1 MMIAN
6 KTKRRQVDYT
16 WPGFVDAL
24 SSLLMVI
31 IFVLMIFV
39 LSQFF
44 LSQKMSGQD
53 EALVNLRNNL
63 AELGELLS
71 LERDTTTELTS
82 QLSILEDKIKQVKN
96 ELEDEKKL
104 TKQFNNDL
112 VSKNEIIN
120 SNQNKILE
128 LQKIIDEKIQNTI
141 LLQSNINNLNKDVEE
156 NKLELVQKNKELKAN
171 KEEINTLISAS
182 LKLKNKLTQLQ
193 ALLAAYKAKD
203 KKEKVK
209 TINLGKGLN
218 SALARRV
225 EELQKFRSDFFG
237 RVREL
242 IKGRKEIRIVGDR
255 FVFQSEVLF
264 SLGSDEL
271 GAKGKIEMKKLA
283 STLMEIE
290 KSLPNDIDWILQIEG
305 HTDSLPVK
313 KGQSYADNWELSTK
327 RALSVLRFLIKEGIN
342 PKKLSASGFGSHQP
356 IDSKNTE
363 EARMKNRRIEM
374 KITQSTISK

>member
-1 MMIAN
+1 MIAN
-6 KTKRRQVDYT
+6 KTRKRQVDYT

-112 VSKNEIIN
+112 NSKNEIIN

-128 LQKIIDEKIQNTI
+128 LQKIIDEKIQNTL
-141 LLQSNINNLNKDVEE
+141 LLQSNINNLNKDFEE
-156 NKLELVQKNKELKAN
+156 NKLELVKKNEELKAN

-283 STLMEIE
+283 TTLMEIE
-290 KSLPNDIDWILQIEG
+290 KSLPNDLDWILQIEG

-313 KGQSYADNWELSTK
+313 KGQTYADNWELSTK

-342 PKKLSASGFGSHQP
+342 PKKLSASGFGSYQP
-356 IDSKNTE
+356 IDTKNTE

>member
-6 KTKRRQVDYT
+6 KTRRRQVDYT

-112 VSKNEIIN
+112 ISKNEIIN

-128 LQKIIDEKIQNTI
+128 LQKIIDEKIQNTL

-182 LKLKNKLTQLQ
+182 LELKNKLTQLQ

-283 STLMEIE
+283 TTLMEIE

-342 PKKLSASGFGSHQP
+342 PKKLSASGFGSYQP

>member
-1 MMIAN
+1 MIQN
-6 KTKRRQVDYT
+6 KIRKKQIDYT

-53 EALVNLRNNL
+53 EALVELRNNL
-63 AELGELLS
+63 IELSQLLS
-71 LERDTTTELTS
+71 LERDTTTELTT
-82 QLSILEDKIKQVKN
+82 QLSILETKIVEIKD
-96 ELEDEKKL
+96 ELIKEKKT
-104 TKQFNNDL
+104 TKQYQEQIRGKQNIIALNE
-112 VSKNEIIN
+112 SEIIN
-120 SNQNKILE
+120 LKKVLEDKIRYTSELRDKVYSLE
-128 LQKIIDEKIQNTI
+128 KKVDK
-141 LLQSNINNLNKDVEE
+141 K
-156 NKLELVQKNKELKAN
+156 KLELKSKDKSISSS
-171 KEEINTLISAS
+171 KEEINKLISAS
-182 LKLKNKLTQLQ
+182 INLKNKLSQLQ
-193 ALLAAYKAKD
+193 TLLSAYKAKD
-203 KKEKVK
+203 KKEKVN
-209 TINLGKGLN
+209 TLNLGKDVN

-225 EELQKFRSDFFG
+225 EELEKFKSDFFG

-271 GAKGKIEMKKLA
+271 GVEGQLEMQKLA

-290 KSLPNDIDWILQIEG
+290 KSLPTDIDWILQIEG

-313 KGQSYADNWELSTK
+313 KGQTYKDNWELSTK
-327 RALSVLRFLIKEGIN
+327 RALSVLRFLIKQGIE
-342 PKKLSASGFGSHQP
+342 PSRLSASGYGSFQP
-356 IDSKNTE
+356 IDKKNTVS
-363 EARMKNRRIEM
+363 ARMKNRRIEM
-374 KITQSTISK
+374 KITQNTKFK

>member
-1 MMIAN
+1 MIAN
-6 KTKRRQVDYT
+6 KTRKRQVDYT

-112 VSKNEIIN
+112 ISKNEIIN

-128 LQKIIDEKIQNTI
+128 LQKIIDEKIQNTL
-141 LLQSNINNLNKDVEE
+141 LLQSNINNLNKDFEE
-156 NKLELVQKNKELKAN
+156 NKLELVKKNEELKAN

-271 GAKGKIEMKKLA
+271 GAIGKIEMKKLA
-283 STLMEIE
+283 TTLMEIE

-342 PKKLSASGFGSHQP
+342 PKKLSASGFGSYQP
-356 IDSKNTE
+356 IDTKNTE

>member
-6 KTKRRQVDYT
+6 KTRRRQVDYT

-112 VSKNEIIN
+112 ISKNEIIN

-128 LQKIIDEKIQNTI
+128 LQKIIDEKIQNTL

-283 STLMEIE
+283 TTLMEIE

-342 PKKLSASGFGSHQP
+342 PKKLSASGFGSYQP

-374 KITQSTISK
+374 KITQSIISK

>member
-1 MMIAN
+1 MIAN
-6 KTKRRQVDYT
+6 KTRKRQVDYT

-112 VSKNEIIN
+112 NSKNEIIN

-128 LQKIIDEKIQNTI
+128 LQKIIDEKIQNTL
-141 LLQSNINNLNKDVEE
+141 LLQSNINNLNKDCEE
-156 NKLELVQKNKELKAN
+156 NKLELVKKNEELKAN

-283 STLMEIE
+283 TTLMEIE

-313 KGQSYADNWELSTK
+313 KGQSYADNWELSTR

-342 PKKLSASGFGSHQP
+342 PKKLSASGFGSYQP
-356 IDSKNTE
+356 IDTNNTE

>member
-1 MMIAN
+1 MIAN
-6 KTKRRQVDYT
+6 KTRRRQLDYT

-96 ELEDEKKL
+96 ELKDEKKL
-104 TKQFNNDL
+104 TKQFDNDL
-112 VSKNEIIN
+112 NSKNEIIN

-128 LQKIIDEKIQNTI
+128 LQKIIDEKIQNTL
-141 LLQSNINNLNKDVEE
+141 LLQSNINNLNKDFEE
-156 NKLELVQKNKELKAN
+156 NKLELVKKNEELKAN

-283 STLMEIE
+283 TTLMEIE

-342 PKKLSASGFGSHQP
+342 PKKLSASGFGSYQP

>member
-1 MMIAN
+1 MIAN
-6 KTKRRQVDYT
+6 KTRKRQVDYT

-82 QLSILEDKIKQVKN
+82 QLSILEDKITQVKN

-112 VSKNEIIN
+112 NSKNEIIN

-128 LQKIIDEKIQNTI
+128 LQKIIDEKIQNTL
-141 LLQSNINNLNKDVEE
+141 LLQSNINNLNKDFEE
-156 NKLELVQKNKELKAN
+156 NKLELVKKNEELKAN

-283 STLMEIE
+283 TTLMEIE
-290 KSLPNDIDWILQIEG
+290 KSLPNDLDWILQIEG

-342 PKKLSASGFGSHQP
+342 PKKLSASGFGSYQP
-356 IDSKNTE
+356 IDTKNTE

>member
-1 MMIAN
+1 MIAN
-6 KTKRRQVDYT
+6 KARKRQVDYT

-96 ELEDEKKL
+96 ELEVEKKL

-112 VSKNEIIN
+112 NSKNEIIN

-128 LQKIIDEKIQNTI
+128 LQKIIDEKIQNTL
-141 LLQSNINNLNKDVEE
+141 LLQSNINNLNKDFEE
-156 NKLELVQKNKELKAN
+156 NKLELVKKNEELKAN

-283 STLMEIE
+283 TTLMEIE

-313 KGQSYADNWELSTK
+313 KGQTYADNWELSTK

-342 PKKLSASGFGSHQP
+342 PKKLSASGFGSYQP
-356 IDSKNTE
+356 IDTNNTE

>member
-1 MMIAN
+1 MIAN
-6 KTKRRQVDYT
+6 KTRKRQVDYT

-82 QLSILEDKIKQVKN
+82 QLSILEDKITQVKN

-112 VSKNEIIN
+112 NSKNEIIN

-128 LQKIIDEKIQNTI
+128 LQKIIDEKIQNTL
-141 LLQSNINNLNKDVEE
+141 LLQSNINNLNKDFEE
-156 NKLELVQKNKELKAN
+156 NKLELVKKNEELKAN

-283 STLMEIE
+283 TTLMEIE

-342 PKKLSASGFGSHQP
+342 PKKLSASGFGSYQP
-356 IDSKNTE
+356 IDTKNTE

>member
-1 MMIAN
+1 MIAN
-6 KTKRRQVDYT
+6 KTRKRQVDYT

-96 ELEDEKKL
+96 ELEVEKKL

-112 VSKNEIIN
+112 NSKNEIIN

-128 LQKIIDEKIQNTI
+128 LQKIIDEKIQNTL
-141 LLQSNINNLNKDVEE
+141 LLQSNINNLNKDFKE
-156 NKLELVQKNKELKAN
+156 NKLELVKKNEELNAH

-283 STLMEIE
+283 TTLMEIE

-313 KGQSYADNWELSTK
+313 KGQTYADNWELSTK

-342 PKKLSASGFGSHQP
+342 PKKLSASGFGSYQP
-356 IDSKNTE
+356 IDTKNTE